1 LNLLRAATL
10 VVPDPEATAARYA
23 QWLDYR
29 VVERGP
35 VPVQLAAAWG
45 GPGSARKNYLVL
57 APASGAEIYLR
68 LVAGDT
74 PPDYRPLRSFGWAA
88 IEVCVSDLVAVNE
101 RMLRSPFTII
111 SPPRERGGLPALLR
125 MQLRGPDQEI
135 VFLTQSRADLA
146 DHDLAQAESLIDKLC
161 ILVLACSDLRT
172 SLAWFERK
180 FGLRSGGER
189 ETTDKV
195 LSDAFGLL
203 PEEKYRLATLSHGR
217 DLFFELDQ
225 YPAQTAART
234 RLPGQLPPGI
244 AIATL
249 QHPDLAGI
257 DGPWLTPPRV
267 RNGVIYGGRA
277 SGVLSAPDGALVEI
291 VATA

>member
-1 LNLLRAATL
+1 MKLLRAATL

-23 QWLDYR
+23 QWFDYR
-29 VVERGP
+29 VVERGR

-45 GPGSARKNYLVL
+45 APGSAGKNYLVL

-68 LVAGDT
+68 FVAGDT
-74 PPDYRPLRSFGWAA
+74 PPDYRPLRSYGWAA
-88 IEVCVSDLVAVNE
+88 IEICVSDVLAVND

-111 SPPRERGGLPALLR
+111 GPPRELDGLSAIFP
-125 MQLRGPDQEI
+125 MQVRGPDQEI
-135 VFLTQSRADLA
+135 VFLTQIRGDLP
-146 DHDLAQAESLIDKLC
+146 DHDLARAESLIDKLF
-161 ILVLACSDLRT
+161 ILVLACSDLPT

-180 FGLRSGGER
+180 FGLRSGGEM
-189 ETTDKV
+189 EITYSV
-195 LSDAFGLL
+195 LSDAFGL
-203 PEEKYRLATLSHGR
+203 PPDHKHRLATLIHGR
-217 DLFFELDQ
+217 DLFLELDQ
-225 YPAQTAART
+225 YPAQSVARP
-234 RLPGQLPPGI
+234 RLPGLLPPGI

-249 QHPDLAGI
+249 QHPDIASIG
-257 DGPWLTPPRV
+257 GPWLAPPGV